1 MRTGTVIAAIA
12 LFCSGVA
19 GLGYQLVWTRVLS
32 VGLGSEAPGM
42 LASIMAFF
50 VGLSIGSLALD
61 KIVSTSRTPGCW
73 YAALEVFIGA
83 YGVFTVWLLPRVN
96 EWMPS
101 ITGPTPSPAL
111 HWAVAF
117 GVPLITLLPATL
129 AMGATLP
136 AMDRFLSRLRHEG
149 RTLGLVYALNTLGA
163 VAGTLLSAY
172 VLMRALGLSGT
183 ILALASLN
191 VVAAL
196 LILLGPG
203 QREDVR
209 DSVHEPIEGTPA
221 RPQLAFMLFVTGL
234 LGIGYEVLAIRVM
247 ARALEST
254 VYSFAGG
261 LSVYLLF
268 TAIGGTIYQR
278 FLSRVRTFGGPLPW
292 LLIGVSVSCLLG
304 ACALAGANGIYNDTR
319 NALGGTMGASIFA
332 ELLLALIVFAIPS
345 MMMGVLF
352 THLAQAARAEKA
364 GVGWAFGINTLG
376 GALAAPL
383 LGVGM
388 LPTTGAAGA
397 LAFVGAAYLLLI
409 PKWSPKIIAMLIPS
423 AGLAALLLTLDLRL
437 VEPPPGG
444 RVRTVLESVHGAVAV
459 VEQPDP
465 RDGAPMPLLKVNNQ
479 FNMGGLVGAFAERR
493 QAHIPLL
500 LHGEPR
506 RALFLGLGTGTT
518 WATSRHYRALESV
531 GVELV
536 PDVVRLMTRFD
547 DAREAL
553 TMGPRVRAVSA
564 DARRYVRAA
573 DDRYDVIVADL
584 FHPGRDGA
592 GNLYTREHFE
602 AVRARLAPNGLFC
615 QWLPTY
621 QMDADVLRTVVRTYL
636 EVFPHTDAF
645 ICHFNAATPMLGLVG
660 SDSELAWAPR
670 WTFSAMQDDSLRRAL
685 EISAITGDLDL
696 FGCYLADRAQLEAW
710 AGNGPVNTDDRPV
723 VIFDAPR
730 SVYLGEI
737 NTWVNMIDLLD
748 TTEPSIEGVW
758 PGAAGTPAGEMLE
771 RFWKGRDLSIR
782 ANASRLQSDDQ
793 GYIDGMLASIASG
806 PEFTP
811 AYGVLLQNAQALSA
825 AGNRDRALMLLRA
838 MERARPDRP
847 EAAMIR
853 ARLEQG
859 R

>member
-1 MRTGTVIAAIA
+1 MRTGTLLAGIA
-12 LFCSGVA
+12 LLCSGMA

-50 VGLSIGSLALD
+50 VGLSIGSLLLD
-61 KIVSTSRTPGCW
+61 KLVSSSRTPGRW
-73 YAALEVFIGA
+73 YAGLELFIGA

-117 GVPLITLLPATL
+117 GVPLVTLLPATL

-136 AMDRFLSRLRHEG
+136 AMDRFVSRLRHEG

-203 QREDVR
+203 QREAARETINSPMD
-209 DSVHEPIEGTPA
+209 GTPG
-221 RPQLAFMLFVTGL
+221 RPQLAFMLFGTGL

-278 FLSRVRTFGGPLPW
+278 FLSRVQTFGGPLPW
-292 LLIGVSVSCLLG
+292 LLIGVSVSCLLS

-319 NALGGTMGASIFA
+319 SALGGTMGASIFA
-332 ELLLALIVFAIPS
+332 ELLLALIVFAVPS

-352 THLAQAARAEKA
+352 MHLAQAARRERA
-364 GVGWAFGINTLG
+364 GVGWAFGVNTLG

-388 LPTTGAAGA
+388 MPLTGAAAA

-409 PKWSPKIIAMLIPS
+409 PKWSPRIIAMLVPS
-423 AGLAALLLTLDLRL
+423 AGLAALLFTLDLRL
-437 VEPPPGG
+437 VEAPEGG
-444 RVRTVLESVHGAVAV
+444 RVRTVVESVHGAVAV

-465 RDGAPMPLLKVNNQ
+465 RGGDPLPLIKVNNQ
-479 FNMGGLVGAFAERR
+479 FNMGGLAGAFAERR

-518 WATSRHYRALESV
+518 WAASRHYRALQSV

-536 PDVVRLMTRFD
+536 PDVVRLMSRFD
-547 DAREAL
+547 DAHEAL
-553 TMGPRVRAVSA
+553 PMAPRLRAVSA

-621 QMDADVLRTVVRTYL
+621 QMDGEVLRTVVRTYL
-636 EVFPHTDAF
+636 EVFPHTEAF

-660 SDSELAWAPR
+660 SQTELAWAPG
-670 WTFSAMQDDSLRRAL
+670 WTSVPMRDPSLREAL
-685 EISAITGDLDL
+685 EVSAITGDLDL

-710 AGNGPVNTDDRPV
+710 AGEGPINTDDRPV

-730 SVYLGEI
+730 SVYLGEV
-737 NTWVNMIDLLD
+737 NTWVNILDLFD
-748 TTEPSIEGVW
+748 NTEPSVEGVW
-758 PGAAGTPAGEMLE
+758 PGATGTPAGNALE

-782 ANASRLQSDDQ
+782 AGARRLQGDDQ

-811 AYGVLLQNAQALSA
+811 AYGVLLQNAQALNA
-825 AGNRDRALMLLRA
+825 AGNRDRAIILVRA
-838 MERARPDRP
+838 MEEARPDRP
-847 EAAMIR
+847 EARMIR
-853 ARLEQG
+853 MRLEQA